1 MNKEIFWFQEIVKM
15 IPILL
20 FQRSFPLTYK
30 HVFHDPSE
38 ILSMNYGEN

>member
-1 MNKEIFWFQEIVKM
+1 MISKIGKKM

-20 FQRSFPLTYK
+20 FQGLFPLAHKGY
-30 HVFHDPSE
+30 VPSK